1 MPYGGRMADAASEE
15 KTEKPSAQKRRK
27 ARAEGQIPR
36 SKDMGLAAS
45 LLAAFIVVSNS
56 FHWYRDFVYEA
67 FLTVHQYGQRIGD
80 ADILGQFLQH
90 NLLILLKFILTLTP
104 MPLAA
109 LFASLIP
116 GGWIFSLKKILPDP
130 SKISPLKGIGRLFSS
145 EQMIDVGKMI
155 AKSLLVLLLLAVSLR
170 RHFAAFLDLQSHYF
184 APAVSEGLSLYQE
197 VMLNVVMLFI
207 LFALLDVPL
216 AKYMFTKGLKMTKQE
231 VKDEYKNQ
239 EGSPEIKARI
249 RRLQRQMALGQI
261 RRVVPQ
267 ADVVIA
273 NPIHFAV
280 ALQYDQMRAAAPF
293 VVAKGTD
300 EVARYI
306 REVAREH
313 QVEVVE
319 FPKLAR
325 AVYYTTQVNQQIPYQ
340 LFRAI
345 AHVLTYVLQLKS
357 WRAGMQER
365 PALNRHISI
374 PKEVLK
380 QDAETA

>member
-1 MPYGGRMADAASEE
+1 MADAASEE
-15 KTEKPSAQKRRK
+15 KTEKPSTQKRRK
-27 ARAEGQIPR
+27 AREEGQLPR

-56 FHWYRDFVYEA
+56 FHWYRDFVHEA
-67 FLTVHQYGQRIGD
+67 FLTVHQYGEHIGD
-80 ADILGQFLQH
+80 PGILGQFLQH
-90 NLLILLKFILTLTP
+90 NLLILLKFTLTLMP

-116 GGWIFSLKKILPDP
+116 GGWIFSLKKIVPDLA
-130 SKISPLKGIGRLFSS
+130 KISPLKGIGRLFSS
-145 EQMIDVGKMI
+145 EQVIDVGKMML
-155 AKSLLVLLLLAVSLR
+155 KSLLVLLLLAISI
-170 RHFAAFLDLQSHYF
+170 RHHFTAFLDLQSRYF
-184 APAVSEGLSLYQE
+184 APAVREGLALYQD

-216 AKYMFTKGLKMTKQE
+216 AKHMFTKGLRMTKQE

-239 EGSPEIKARI
+239 EGSPEIKARV

-261 RRVVPQ
+261 RRMVPA

-273 NPIHFAV
+273 NPTHFAV
-280 ALQYDQMRAAAPF
+280 ALQYDKARAAAPF

-357 WRAGMQER
+357 WRAGTQAR
-365 PALNRHISI
+365 PSLNRHISI

-380 QDAETA
+380 QDAETD

>member
-1 MPYGGRMADAASEE
+1 MAEAASGE

-27 ARAEGQIPR
+27 ARQEGQLPR

-56 FHWYRDFVYEA
+56 FPWYRDFVHEA
-67 FLTVHQYGQRIGD
+67 FLTVRQYGQRID
-80 ADILGQFLQH
+80 DPDILGQFLQH

-104 MPLAA
+104 IPLAA
-109 LFASLIP
+109 LIASLIP
-116 GGWIFSLKKILPDP
+116 GGWIFSLKKIAPDL

-145 EQMIDVGKMI
+145 EQVIEVGKMMI
-155 AKSLLVLLLLAVSLR
+155 KSGLVLLLLTVSLHR
-170 RHFAAFLDLQSHYF
+170 YFPALLDLQARYF
-184 APAVSEGLSLYQE
+184 TPAVHEGLSLYQD

-207 LFALLDVPL
+207 LFAILDVPL

-239 EGSPEIKARI
+239 EGSPEIKARV

-261 RRVVPQ
+261 RRVVPK

-273 NPIHFAV
+273 NPTHFAV
-280 ALQYDQMRAAAPF
+280 ALQYDQARAAAPF

-306 REVAREH
+306 REVAEEH
-313 QVEVVE
+313 HIEVVE

-357 WRAGMQER
+357 WRAGSQTQ
-365 PALNRHISI
+365 PVLNRHLSI
-374 PKEVLK
+374 PNEVLK
-380 QDAETA
+380 QDAETD

>member
-1 MPYGGRMADAASEE
+1 MADAANEE

-27 ARAEGQIPR
+27 AREEGQLPR

-67 FLTVHQYGQRIGD
+67 FLTVHQYGERIGD
-80 ADILGQFLQH
+80 PHILGQFLQH
-90 NLLILLKFILTLTP
+90 NLLILLKFIVTLTP
-104 MPLAA
+104 VPLAA

-116 GGWIFSLKKILPDP
+116 GGWILSLKKIAPDL
-130 SKISPLKGIGRLFSS
+130 SKISPLKGVARLFSS
-145 EQMIDVGKMI
+145 EQVIDVGKMI
-155 AKSLLVLLLLAVSLR
+155 LKSLLVLLLLAISLQH
-170 RHFAAFLDLQSHYF
+170 HFAAFLDLQTRYF
-184 APAVSEGLSLYQE
+184 APAVNEGLALYQE

-216 AKYMFTKGLKMTKQE
+216 AKYMFSKGLRMTRQE

-239 EGSPEIKARI
+239 EGSPEIKARV

-273 NPIHFAV
+273 NPTHFAV
-280 ALQYDQMRAAAPF
+280 ALQYDRARAAAPF

-306 REVAREH
+306 RDVAREH

-345 AHVLTYVLQLKS
+345 AHVLTYVLQLHS
-357 WRAGMQER
+357 WRAGTQAR
-365 PALNRHISI
+365 PTLNRHIFI
-374 PKEVLK
+374 PQEVLK
-380 QDAETA
+380 QDAETD

>member
-1 MPYGGRMADAASEE
+1 MADAASEE

-27 ARAEGQIPR
+27 ARQEGQIPR

-45 LLAAFIVVSNS
+45 LLAAFIVVSSS
-56 FHWYRDFVYEA
+56 FHWYRDFVQEA
-67 FLTVHQYGQRIGD
+67 FLTVHQYGQHIGD
-80 ADILGQFLQH
+80 PDILGQFLQH

-109 LFASLIP
+109 LIASLIP
-116 GGWIFSLKKILPDP
+116 GGWIFSLKKIFPDL

-145 EQMIDVGKMI
+145 EQIIDVGKMI
-155 AKSLLVLLLLAVSLR
+155 VKSLLVLLLLAVSLH
-170 RHFAAFLDLQSHYF
+170 RHFTAFLDLQNRYF
-184 APAVSEGLSLYQE
+184 APAVSEGLSLYHD

-207 LFALLDVPL
+207 LFALFDVPL
-216 AKYMFTKGLKMTKQE
+216 AKHMFTKGLKMTKQE

-239 EGSPEIKARI
+239 EGSPEIKARV

-261 RRVVPQ
+261 RRVVPK

-273 NPIHFAV
+273 NPTHFAV
-280 ALQYDQMRAAAPF
+280 ALQYDQARAAAPF

-306 REVAREH
+306 REVAQEH
-313 QVEVVE
+313 HIEVVE

-357 WRAGMQER
+357 WRAGSQMR

-374 PKEVLK
+374 PNEVLK
-380 QDAETA
+380 QDAETD

>member
-1 MPYGGRMADAASEE
+1 MAEAASGE

-27 ARAEGQIPR
+27 ARQEGQLPR

-56 FHWYRDFVYEA
+56 FPWYRDFVHEA
-67 FLTVHQYGQRIGD
+67 FLTVRQYGQRID
-80 ADILGQFLQH
+80 DPDILGQFLQH

-104 MPLAA
+104 IPLAA
-109 LFASLIP
+109 LIASLIP
-116 GGWIFSLKKILPDP
+116 GGWIFSLKKIAPDL

-145 EQMIDVGKMI
+145 EQVIEVGKMMI
-155 AKSLLVLLLLAVSLR
+155 KSGLVLLLLTVSLHR
-170 RHFAAFLDLQSHYF
+170 YFPALLDLQARYF
-184 APAVSEGLSLYQE
+184 TPAVHEGLSLYQD

-207 LFALLDVPL
+207 LFAILEVPL

-239 EGSPEIKARI
+239 EGSPEIKARV

-261 RRVVPQ
+261 RRVVPK

-273 NPIHFAV
+273 NPTHFAV
-280 ALQYDQMRAAAPF
+280 ALQYDRARAAAPY

-313 QVEVVE
+313 RVEVVE

-325 AVYYTTQVNQQIPYQ
+325 AVYYTTQINQQIPYQ

-357 WRAGMQER
+357 WRAGIQDR

-380 QDAETA
+380 QDAETD

>member
-1 MPYGGRMADAASEE
+1 MAEAASGE

-27 ARAEGQIPR
+27 ARQEGQLPR

-56 FHWYRDFVYEA
+56 FPWYRDFVHEA
-67 FLTVHQYGQRIGD
+67 FLTVRQYGQRID
-80 ADILGQFLQH
+80 DPDILGQFLQH

-104 MPLAA
+104 IPLAA
-109 LFASLIP
+109 LIASLIP
-116 GGWIFSLKKILPDP
+116 GGWIFSLKKIAPDL

-145 EQMIDVGKMI
+145 EQVIEVGKMMI
-155 AKSLLVLLLLAVSLR
+155 KSGLVLLLLTVSLHR
-170 RHFAAFLDLQSHYF
+170 YFPALLDLQARYF
-184 APAVSEGLSLYQE
+184 TPAVHEGLSLYQD

-207 LFALLDVPL
+207 LFAILDVPL

-239 EGSPEIKARI
+239 EGSPEIKARV

-261 RRVVPQ
+261 RRVVPK

-273 NPIHFAV
+273 NPTHFSV
-280 ALQYDQMRAAAPF
+280 ALQYDRARAAAPY

-313 QVEVVE
+313 RVEVVE

-325 AVYYTTQVNQQIPYQ
+325 AVYYTTQINQQIPYQ

-357 WRAGMQER
+357 WRAGIQDR

-380 QDAETA
+380 QDAETD

>member
-1 MPYGGRMADAASEE
+1 MADATSGE

-27 ARAEGQIPR
+27 ARQEGQLPR

-56 FHWYRDFVYEA
+56 FHWYRDFVQEA
-67 FLTVHQYGQRIGD
+67 FMTVHQYGQRIGD
-80 ADILGQFLQH
+80 PDILGQFLQH

-104 MPLAA
+104 MPLAT
-109 LFASLIP
+109 LIASLIP
-116 GGWIFSLKKILPDP
+116 GGWIFSLKKIAPDL
-130 SKISPLKGIGRLFSS
+130 SKISPLKGIGRLFSG
-145 EQMIDVGKMI
+145 EHVIDIGKMML
-155 AKSLLVLLLLAVSLR
+155 KSLLVLLLLAFSIR
-170 RHFAAFLDLQSHYF
+170 RYFPAFLALQTRYF
-184 APAVSEGLSLYQE
+184 APAVSAGLTLYQD

-207 LFALLDVPL
+207 LFALLDIPL
-216 AKYMFTKGLKMTKQE
+216 AKHMFTKGLKMTKQE

-239 EGSPEIKARI
+239 EGSPEIKARV

-261 RRVVPQ
+261 RRVVPK

-273 NPIHFAV
+273 NPTHFAV
-280 ALQYDQMRAAAPF
+280 ALQYDQTRAAAPF

-300 EVARYI
+300 EIARYI

-313 QVEVVE
+313 HVEVVE

-325 AVYYTTQVNQQIPYQ
+325 AVYYTTQINQQIPYQ

-345 AHVLTYVLQLKS
+345 AHVLTYVLQLKN
-357 WRAGMQER
+357 WRAGLQER

-380 QDAETA
+380 QDAEND

>member
-1 MPYGGRMADAASEE
+1 MADAASEE

-27 ARAEGQIPR
+27 AREEGQLPR

-56 FHWYRDFVYEA
+56 FHWYRDFVHEA
-67 FLTVHQYGQRIGD
+67 FLTVHQYGPRIGNP
-80 ADILGQFLQH
+80 AILGQFLQH
-90 NLLILLKFILTLTP
+90 NLLIMCKFIITLIP
-104 MPLAA
+104 IPLAA

-116 GGWIFSLKKILPDP
+116 GGWNFSLKKIVPDLA
-130 SKISPLKGIGRLFSS
+130 KISPLKGIGRLFSS
-145 EQMIDVGKMI
+145 EQLIDVGKMMI
-155 AKSLLVLLLLAVSLR
+155 KSLLVLLLLAISLR
-170 RHFAAFLDLQSHYF
+170 YHVSAFLDLQSRYF
-184 APAVSEGLSLYQE
+184 APAVSEGLALYQD

-216 AKYMFTKGLKMTKQE
+216 SKYMFSKGLRMTKQE

-239 EGSPEIKARI
+239 EGSPEIKARV

-273 NPIHFAV
+273 NPTHFAV
-280 ALQYDQMRAAAPF
+280 ALQYDQARAAAPF

-306 REVAREH
+306 REVAQEY

-325 AVYYTTQVNQQIPYQ
+325 AIYYTTQINQQIPYQ

-345 AHVLTYVLQLKS
+345 AHVLTYVLQLKA
-357 WRAGMQER
+357 WRAGTQAR

-380 QDAETA
+380 QDAETD

>member
-1 MPYGGRMADAASEE
+1 MAEAASGE

-27 ARAEGQIPR
+27 ARQEGQLPR

-56 FHWYRDFVYEA
+56 FPWYRDFVHEA
-67 FLTVHQYGQRIGD
+67 FLTVRQYGQRID
-80 ADILGQFLQH
+80 DPDILGQFLQH

-104 MPLAA
+104 IPLAA
-109 LFASLIP
+109 LIASLIP
-116 GGWIFSLKKILPDP
+116 GGWIFSLKKIAPDL

-145 EQMIDVGKMI
+145 EQVIEVGKMMI
-155 AKSLLVLLLLAVSLR
+155 KSGLVLLLLTVSLHR
-170 RHFAAFLDLQSHYF
+170 YFPALLDLQARYF
-184 APAVSEGLSLYQE
+184 TPAVHEGLSLYQD

-207 LFALLDVPL
+207 LFAILDVPL

-231 VKDEYKNQ
+231 IKDEYKNQ
-239 EGSPEIKARI
+239 EGSPEIKARV

-261 RRVVPQ
+261 RRVVPK

-273 NPIHFAV
+273 NPTHFAV
-280 ALQYDQMRAAAPF
+280 ALQYDRARAAAPY

-313 QVEVVE
+313 RVEVVE

-325 AVYYTTQVNQQIPYQ
+325 AVYYTTQINQQIPYQ

-357 WRAGMQER
+357 WRAGIQDR

-380 QDAETA
+380 QDAETD

>member
-1 MPYGGRMADAASEE
+1 MAEAASGE

-27 ARAEGQIPR
+27 ARQEGQLPR

-56 FHWYRDFVYEA
+56 FPWYRDFVHEA
-67 FLTVHQYGQRIGD
+67 FLTVRQYGQRID
-80 ADILGQFLQH
+80 DPDILGQFLQH

-104 MPLAA
+104 IPLAA
-109 LFASLIP
+109 LIASLIP
-116 GGWIFSLKKILPDP
+116 AGWIFSLKKIAPDL

-145 EQMIDVGKMI
+145 EQVIEVGKMMI
-155 AKSLLVLLLLAVSLR
+155 KSGLVLLLLTVSLHR
-170 RHFAAFLDLQSHYF
+170 YFPALLDLQARYF
-184 APAVSEGLSLYQE
+184 TPAVHEGLSLYQD

-207 LFALLDVPL
+207 LFAILDVPL

-239 EGSPEIKARI
+239 EGSPEIKARV

-261 RRVVPQ
+261 RRVVPK

-273 NPIHFAV
+273 NPTHFAV
-280 ALQYDQMRAAAPF
+280 ALQYDRARAAAPY

-313 QVEVVE
+313 RVEVVE

-325 AVYYTTQVNQQIPYQ
+325 AVYYTTQINQQIPYQ

-357 WRAGMQER
+357 WRAGIQDR

-380 QDAETA
+380 QDAETD

>member
-1 MPYGGRMADAASEE
+1 MAEAASGE

-27 ARAEGQIPR
+27 ARQEGQLPR

-56 FHWYRDFVYEA
+56 FPWYRDFVHEA
-67 FLTVHQYGQRIGD
+67 FLTVRQYGQRID
-80 ADILGQFLQH
+80 DPDILGQFLQH

-104 MPLAA
+104 IPLAA
-109 LFASLIP
+109 LIASLIP
-116 GGWIFSLKKILPDP
+116 GGWIFSLKKIAPDL

-145 EQMIDVGKMI
+145 EQVIEVGKMMI
-155 AKSLLVLLLLAVSLR
+155 KSGLVLLLLTVSLHR
-170 RHFAAFLDLQSHYF
+170 YFPALLDLQARYF
-184 APAVSEGLSLYQE
+184 TPAVHEGLSLYQD

-207 LFALLDVPL
+207 LFAILDVPL

-239 EGSPEIKARI
+239 EGSPEIKARV

-261 RRVVPQ
+261 RRVVPK

-273 NPIHFAV
+273 NPTHFAV
-280 ALQYDQMRAAAPF
+280 ALQYDRARAAAPY

-306 REVAREH
+306 REVAQEH
-313 QVEVVE
+313 RVEVVE

-325 AVYYTTQVNQQIPYQ
+325 AVYYTTQINQQIPYQ

-357 WRAGMQER
+357 WRAGIQDR

-380 QDAETA
+380 QDAETD

>member
-1 MPYGGRMADAASEE
+1 MADGASEE

-27 ARAEGQIPR
+27 ARQEGQIPR

-56 FHWYRDFVYEA
+56 FHWYRDFVQEA
-67 FLTVHQYGQRIGD
+67 FLTVHQYGQHVGD
-80 ADILGQFLQH
+80 PEILGQFLQH

-109 LFASLIP
+109 LIASLIP
-116 GGWIFSLKKILPDP
+116 GGWIFSLKKIFPDL

-145 EQMIDVGKMI
+145 EQVIDVGKMMI
-155 AKSLLVLLLLAVSLR
+155 KSLLVLLLLAVSIR
-170 RHFAAFLDLQSHYF
+170 RHFTAFLALQTRYF
-184 APAVSEGLSLYQE
+184 APAVSEGLSLYQD
-197 VMLNVVMLFI
+197 VMLNLVMLFI
-207 LFALLDVPL
+207 LFALFDVPL
-216 AKYMFTKGLKMTKQE
+216 AKHMFTKGLKMTKQE

-239 EGSPEIKARI
+239 EGSPEIKARV

-261 RRVVPQ
+261 RRVVPK

-273 NPIHFAV
+273 NPTHFAV
-280 ALQYDQMRAAAPF
+280 ALQYDRARAAAPY

-313 QVEVVE
+313 RVEVVE

-325 AVYYTTQVNQQIPYQ
+325 AVYYTTQINQQIPYQ

-357 WRAGMQER
+357 WRAGIQDR

-380 QDAETA
+380 QDAETD

>member
-1 MPYGGRMADAASEE
+1 MADAASDE

-27 ARAEGQIPR
+27 ARQDGQIPR

-67 FLTVHQYGQRIGD
+67 FLTVHQYGQHID
-80 ADILGQFLQH
+80 DPDILGHFLQH
-90 NLLILLKFILTLTP
+90 NLLILLKFIATLTP

-109 LFASLIP
+109 LFASLVP
-116 GGWIFSLKKILPDP
+116 GGWIFSLKKIAPDLT
-130 SKISPLKGIGRLFSS
+130 KISPLRGIGRLFSS
-145 EQMIDVGKMI
+145 EQLVDVGKMI
-155 AKSLLVLLLLAVSLR
+155 VKSLLVLLLLAVSIR
-170 RHFAAFLDLQSHYF
+170 HHFAAFLALQTRYF
-184 APAVSEGLSLYQE
+184 VPAVSEGLALYQD

-216 AKYMFTKGLKMTKQE
+216 AKHMFTKGLKMTKQE

-249 RRLQRQMALGQI
+249 RRLQRQMAMGQI

-273 NPIHFAV
+273 NPTHFAV
-280 ALQYDQMRAAAPF
+280 ALQYDQTRAAAPF

-325 AVYYTTQVNQQIPYQ
+325 AVYYTTQINQQIPYQ

-357 WRAGMQER
+357 WREEMQERER

-380 QDAETA
+380 QDAETD

>member
-1 MPYGGRMADAASEE
+1 MAEAASGE

-27 ARAEGQIPR
+27 ARQEGQLPR

-56 FHWYRDFVYEA
+56 FPWYRDFVHEA
-67 FLTVHQYGQRIGD
+67 FLTVRQYGQRID
-80 ADILGQFLQH
+80 DPDILGQFLQH

-104 MPLAA
+104 IPLAA
-109 LFASLIP
+109 LIASLIP
-116 GGWIFSLKKILPDP
+116 GGWIFSLKKIAPDL

-145 EQMIDVGKMI
+145 EQVIEVGKMMI
-155 AKSLLVLLLLAVSLR
+155 KSGLVLLLLTVSLHR
-170 RHFAAFLDLQSHYF
+170 YFPALLDLQARYF
-184 APAVSEGLSLYQE
+184 TPAVHEGLSLYQD

-207 LFALLDVPL
+207 LFAILDVPL

-239 EGSPEIKARI
+239 EGSPEIKARV

-261 RRVVPQ
+261 RRVVPK

-273 NPIHFAV
+273 NPTHFAV
-280 ALQYDQMRAAAPF
+280 ALQYDRARAAAPY

-313 QVEVVE
+313 RVEVVE

-325 AVYYTTQVNQQIPYQ
+325 AVYYTTQINQQIPYQ

-357 WRAGMQER
+357 WRAGIQDR

-374 PKEVLK
+374 PKEVRK
-380 QDAETA
+380 QDAETD

>member
-1 MPYGGRMADAASEE
+1 MADAANEE

-27 ARAEGQIPR
+27 AREEGQLPR

-67 FLTVHQYGQRIGD
+67 FLTVHQYGERIGD
-80 ADILGQFLQH
+80 PHILGQFLQH
-90 NLLILLKFILTLTP
+90 NLLILLKFTVTLTP
-104 MPLAA
+104 VPLAA

-116 GGWIFSLKKILPDP
+116 GGWILSLKKIAPDL
-130 SKISPLKGIGRLFSS
+130 SKISPLKGVARLFSS
-145 EQMIDVGKMI
+145 EQVIDVGKMI
-155 AKSLLVLLLLAVSLR
+155 LKSLLVLLLLAISLQH
-170 RHFAAFLDLQSHYF
+170 HFAAFLDLQTRYF
-184 APAVSEGLSLYQE
+184 APAVNEGLALYQE

-216 AKYMFTKGLKMTKQE
+216 AKYMFSKGLRMTRQE

-239 EGSPEIKARI
+239 EGSPEIKARV

-273 NPIHFAV
+273 NPTHFAV
-280 ALQYDQMRAAAPF
+280 ALQYDRARAAAPF

-306 REVAREH
+306 RDVAREH

-345 AHVLTYVLQLKS
+345 AHVLTYVLQLHS
-357 WRAGMQER
+357 WRAGTQAR
-365 PALNRHISI
+365 PTLNRHIFI
-374 PKEVLK
+374 PQEVLK
-380 QDAETA
+380 QDAETD